1 MRMLSQSQRTAILE
15 LHSQGVS
22 KREIARVLN
31 VSRLSV
37 RKVLRSKSSALPV
50 LVRPEKAEAYRI
62 QILELLASHKG
73 NLVRVHEELVSRGAE
88 VSYPALTAFCRRHG
102 IGQEPKVATG
112 HYHFEPGEELQHD
125 TSPHETEIA
134 GKKRHIQTASAVLC
148 YSRMVFFQCYPTFQR
163 FDCKVFLTD
172 ALRYFAG
179 STARVMIDNTHV
191 VVLRGTGAGMIP
203 VPEMEAFG
211 ERFGFRFVA
220 HERGDANRSA
230 RVERPFGFIE
240 GNFLAGRTFPSW
252 EDLNQQ
258 ARQWCDRVNATYKKH
273 IRAVPRELFAIE
285 RVHLKPLPAWIPEVY
300 RLHQRTV
307 DVEGYVSVHSIR
319 YSVPVRWI
327 GRRVEVRETRDKI
340 EIEMDARHIVT
351 HERAVTP
358 LQQRVTLA
366 AHRPPRG
373 EGVKRSD
380 PHPEEKAIVEAAPE
394 TALYVA
400 ALKQKSRKVVALAL
414 RQLLRL
420 LREYPREPFLAAMQE
435 AAQYGLYDLDRLER
449 MILRRVAQ
457 DYFRCWIPTLIPMT
471 EELEQLLKNLK
482 LRRMMSIY
490 DEQLRAAE
498 KAQVSY
504 SGFVAG

>member
-1 MRMLSQSQRTAILE
+1 MSMLSQSQRTAILE

-31 VSRLSV
+31 MSRLSV
-37 RKVLRSKSSALPV
+37 RKVLRSKSPALPV

-73 NLVRVHEELVSRGAE
+73 NLVRVHEELVSRGAD

-102 IGQEPKVATG
+102 IGQEPKIASG
-112 HYHFEPGEELQHD
+112 QYHFQPGEELQHD
-125 TSPHETEIA
+125 TSPHEAEIG

-172 ALRYFAG
+172 ALRYIGG
-179 STARVMIDNTHV
+179 STQRVMIDNTHV
-191 VVLRGTGAGMIP
+191 VVLRGTGAAMVP

-211 ERFGFRFVA
+211 ERFGLRFAA

-230 RVERPFGFIE
+230 RVERPFHFIDN
-240 GNFLAGRTFPSW
+240 NFLAGRTFASW
-252 EDLNQQ
+252 EDLNRQ

-273 IRAVPRELFAIE
+273 IRAIPRELFAIE
-285 RVHLKPLPAWIPEVY
+285 RLHLKPLPAWIPDVY

-307 DVEGYVSVHSIR
+307 DVEGYVSVNSIR
-319 YSVPVRWI
+319 YSAPVPWI
-327 GRRVEVRETRDKI
+327 GRRVEVRETKDKV
-340 EIEMDARHIVT
+340 EIELDARHIVAHART
-351 HERAVTP
+351 LTP
-358 LQQRVTLA
+358 QQQRITLA
-366 AHRPPRG
+366 EHRPPRG

-380 PHPEEKAIVEAAPE
+380 PHPEEQAILHAAPE
-394 TALYVA
+394 LTAYVT
-400 ALKQKSRKVVALAL
+400 ALKQKGRKVVALAL

-420 LREYPREPFLAAMQE
+420 LKEYPREPFLASVRE

-449 MILRRVAQ
+449 MILRRVAR
-457 DYFRCWIPTLIPMT
+457 DYF
-471 EELEQLLKNLK
+471 LLLDTD
-482 LRRMMSIY
+482 S
-490 DEQLRAAE
+490 DPHD
-498 KAQVSY
+498 
-504 SGFVAG
+504 

>member
-1 MRMLSQSQRTAILE
+1 MLSQAQRTAILE
-15 LHSQGVS
+15 LSAKGVS
-22 KREIARVLN
+22 KREIARVLQL
-31 VSRLSV
+31 SRLTV
-37 RKVLRSKSSALPV
+37 RKVLRSNSTQVPEIQRA
-50 LVRPEKAEAYRI
+50 EKAEPYRQ
-62 QILELLASHKG
+62 QILELLMSCKG
-73 NLVRVHEELVSRGAE
+73 NLVRVHEELQAQGA
-88 VSYPALTAFCRRHG
+88 VMSYPTLTAFCRRHG
-102 IGQEPKVATG
+102 IGQTPTLPAG
-112 HYHFEPGEELQHD
+112 QYHFEPGVEMQHD
-125 TSPHETEIA
+125 TSPHEVEVGGRKYKA
-134 GKKRHIQTASAVLC
+134 QTASAVLC
-148 YSRMVFFQCYPTFQR
+148 YSRLLFFQIRPTFQR

-172 ALRYFAG
+172 ALRYMGGAC
-179 STARVMIDNTHV
+179 ARVMIDNTHV
-191 VVLRGTGAGMIP
+191 VVLRGTGREMIP

-319 YSVPVRWI
+319 YSVPVSWI
-327 GRRVEVRETRDKI
+327 GRRVEVRETKDNI
-340 EIEMDARHIVT
+340 EIQLDARHIVT
-351 HERAVTP
+351 HIRAWTP
-358 LQQRVTLA
+358 QHQRITLA
-366 AHRPPRG
+366 EHKPPRG

-380 PHPEEKAIVEAAPE
+380 PHPEEQAILHAAPE
-394 TALYVA
+394 IAAYVT
-400 ALKQKSRKVVALAL
+400 ALKQKGHKVVALAL

-420 LREYPREPFLAAMQE
+420 LKEYPREPFLAAVGE

-449 MILRRVAQ
+449 MILRRVAR
-457 DYFRCWIPTLIPMT
+457 DYFLL
-471 EELEQLLKNLK
+471 LETDTDPN
-482 LRRMMSIY
+482 
-490 DEQLRAAE
+490 D
-498 KAQVSY
+498 
-504 SGFVAG
+504 